1 MSFNINS
8 NRTIA
13 AIATSVVGSTIGV
26 VRLSGKNSLSILNSI
41 IQKKINKPRYVYLRN
56 IIDNNEIIDNA
67 IVIYF
72 KSPWSYTG
80 EDMVEIQCHGGY
92 VTMRR
97 IYSLLL
103 KMGAEPAQKGE
114 FTKRSFLNGK
124 IDLTQA
130 EAVNSLINSSNTVLA
145 DNSIKMMNGIFSDR
159 IKDLREKILEI
170 IAFIEAYIDFPED
183 DVDEISP
190 EYLNSNIQR
199 LYNELIV
206 IKNTYS
212 IYKKLK
218 EGIKVA
224 IAGRPNAGK
233 SSLLNACLKEEKAIV
248 THIPGT
254 TRDVLEHTLYI
265 NGMNVTIYDTAGIR
279 STEDTVESIG
289 IMRAEK
295 TLMDSDI
302 ILHIIDASVEFT
314 SEDKYIY
321 DKIKNKRKII
331 ILNKIDLGKC
341 LEKSFFNKDNIV
353 EVSLKTGEGF
363 DNFECLLQNEINIE
377 NFVDNDFDF
386 FIDNERYVNSIHKV
400 VLILQKILDEINKP
414 LEYTAED
421 LKDAK
426 DELGSIIGEIYH
438 DDILDKIFS
447 TFCLGK

>member
-1 MSFNINS
+1 MKKN
-8 NRTIA
+8 TIA

-26 VRLSGKNSLSILNSI
+26 VRLSGRKSLDILNSVLE
-41 IQKKINKPRYVYLRN
+41 KKVEKARYVYLRN
-56 IIDNNEIIDNA
+56 IIDNGEIIDKA
-67 IVIYF
+67 VVIYF
-72 KSPWSYTG
+72 KAPWSYSG
-80 EDMVEIQCHGGY
+80 EDMAEIQCHGGY
-92 VTMRR
+92 ITVRR
-97 IYSLLL
+97 IYTLLL
-103 KMGAEPAQKGE
+103 KMGAEPAEKGE

-130 EAVNSLINSSNTVLA
+130 EAVNSLINSSNSVLA
-145 DNSIKMMNGIFSDR
+145 DNSIKMMNGIFSER
-159 IKDLREKILEI
+159 IKGLREKLLELI
-170 IAFIEAYIDFPED
+170 SFIEAYIDFPED

-190 EYLNSNIQR
+190 EYLKDNLDILLTQLNTVKS
-199 LYNELIV
+199 
-206 IKNTYS
+206 TYS

-254 TRDVLEHTLYI
+254 TRDVLEHELFI
-265 NGMNVTIYDTAGIR
+265 NGMNVTFYDTAGIR

-295 TLMDSDI
+295 TLQDADI
-302 ILHIIDASVEFT
+302 VIHIIDGSCELSV
-314 SEDKYIY
+314 EDKYISE
-321 DKIKNKRKII
+321 KIKNKKKII
-331 ILNKIDLGKC
+331 ILNKKDLGTS
-341 LEKSFFNKDNIV
+341 LEKSDFPDNKVVIL
-353 EVSLKTGEGF
+353 SLMTGEGF
-363 DNFECLLQNEINIE
+363 EEFEKILSDEITPDNFIHNE
-377 NFVDNDFDF
+377 FDF
-386 FIDNERYVNSIHKV
+386 FIDNERYVNSISKV
-400 VLILQKILDEINKP
+400 IDILYRILNDLNKP

-421 LKDAK
+421 MKEAK